1 MKPANAKDNAYIDFR
16 KEVND
21 KDPKFKVGEKV
32 RISKY
37 KNILVKGYTPSWS
50 EKFLLLVILKIQFHW
65 HMLLMISTVKKLLKH
80 FMKKSYKILYKK
92 KFNRKSN

>member
-37 KNILVKGYTPSWS
+37 KNI
-50 EKFLLLVILKIQFHW
+50 QFHW